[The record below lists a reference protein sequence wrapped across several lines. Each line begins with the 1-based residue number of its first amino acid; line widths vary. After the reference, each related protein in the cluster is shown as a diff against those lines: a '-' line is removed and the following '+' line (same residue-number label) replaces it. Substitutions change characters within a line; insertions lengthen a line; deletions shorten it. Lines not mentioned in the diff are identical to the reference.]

1 MLPPSDPLFQAA
13 FLHSWNAIVI
23 TDADPTGGYRV
34 QVANPA
40 FCAMTGY
47 TMDDLH
53 GRTLKMLQGPETDPV
68 VIDRLRLC
76 LREERYFEGTT
87 INYRKDGSSYV
98 VRWNISPVRN
108 DEGKL
113 TNFVSIQQDISAYV
127 KAEERNR
134 LLSRALDASGDPIL
148 ITDTASRIVF
158 ANSAFS
164 DVTGYPVEHLEG
176 STPAMLRSGQHDA
189 AFYARLHEALA
200 KRHKHQATFVN
211 RRRDGSLYH
220 LEQTISP
227 IVDDA
232 GKLTHYVS
240 IGKNV
245 TERVSME
252 RDLREA
258 ATRDKLTGLY
268 NRRHGEQ
275 LLHDALAEASDARP
289 LTILLGDI
297 DHFKQVNDRF
307 GHPAGDRV
315 LRSVADVLRRAV
327 RESDAVI
334 RWGGEEF
341 LLVLDQCRD
350 DCANDLAERIRGR
363 VEAQRD
369 PESGKVTLS
378 MGLATLTSTE
388 TAEELIARAD
398 AALYEAK
405 RRGRN
410 RVVVAGAPTAI
421 RALEGANSEDRPPAG
436 TDMT

>member
-1 MLPPSDPLFQAA
+1 
-13 FLHSWNAIVI
+13 
-23 TDADPTGGYRV
+23 
-34 QVANPA
+34 
-40 FCAMTGY
+40 
-47 TMDDLH
+47 
-53 GRTLKMLQGPETDPV
+53 MLQGPETDPM

-108 DEGKL
+108 DEGEL

-200 KRHKHQATFVN
+200 RRRKHQATFVN

-227 IVDDA
+227 IVDDT

-240 IGKNV
+240 IGKDV

-275 LLHDALAEASDARP
+275 LLHDALDEASDARP
-289 LTILLGDI
+289 LTILLADI
-297 DHFKQVNDRF
+297 DHFKRVNDRF

-350 DCANDLAERIRGR
+350 DCATDLAERIRER

-369 PESGKVTLS
+369 PEVGKVTLS
-378 MGLATLTSTE
+378 LGLATWTMTG
-388 TAEELIARAD
+388 TAEEFIARVD

-410 RVVVAGAPTAI
+410 RVVVARAPNAVET
-421 RALEGANSEDRPPAG
+421 REDANSGDRPMAG